1 MDVRLPSPPR
11 KRGAMLVVRNVA
23 SGGDADPYYLAVT
36 KRGDANATAGHFA
49 VLEVD
54 ARGNVERRRSVAPD
68 ELPSVYE
75 DAKQLEREVYVD
87 RRHSGDEGARLA
99 GAALPLFVE
108 MHPALRSGLA
118 WMQRLL
124 RALDDDDLRRMRA
137 LASVAADDGGGGGG
151 VVVARGVRTHSS
163 TTQMDGF
170 RQTRFAMR
178 DERGLTIDRCDAI
191 GEDEWWSVV
200 LGAVYAA
207 LDDLQASLVVG
218 TPFRELT
225 RQFAEAV
232 ALAADDAR
240 LVETTAVVNGIGY
253 RCCNP
258 LPADGVVEA
267 EDVFKL
273 VAHVYRDGAPDNAC
287 LVCRVAFP
295 IPAVAGAVA
304 GVGAGA
310 VAGAAAMATVDNGP
324 TSSESDD
331 GSSVDGSTESVDG
344 STASDDGDGSATA
357 SPTRED
363 GAQTAPATA
372 RERPIR
378 PTGDDRAWLRED
390 GGSA

>member
-1 MDVRLPSPPR
+1 
-11 KRGAMLVVRNVA
+11 MLVVRNVA

-68 ELPSVYE
+68 ELPSVYD
-75 DAKQLEREVYVD
+75 DARRLEREVYVD
-87 RRHSGDEGARLA
+87 RRHSGDDGARLA

-151 VVVARGVRTHSS
+151 VVARGVRTHSS

-191 GEDEWWSVV
+191 GEDEWWLVV
-200 LGAVYAA
+200 LRAVYAA

-240 LVETTAVVNGIGY
+240 LVETTAIVNGIGY

-267 EDVFKL
+267 DDVFKL
-273 VAHVYRDGAPDNAC
+273 VAHAYRDGAPDNAC

-295 IPAVAGAVA
+295 IPAGAA
-304 GVGAGA
+304 GAGA
-310 VAGAAAMATVDNGP
+310 GEGAAAAATMATVDNGS
-324 TSSESDD
+324 TSAESDD
-331 GSSVDGSTESVDG
+331 GSSVDGSTESVDA

-357 SPTRED
+357 SRTREE
-363 GAQTAPATA
+363 GAQTAAAAA

-378 PTGDDRAWLRED
+378 PTGDDRAWLREG